1 MILIGENLNVMSN
14 IIGPAIKERNPAPIQ
29 DMAVREKESGV
40 DYIDINLG
48 PARKQGAETMEWV
61 VKTVQ
66 EIVDL
71 PLSLDTM
78 NVEAMESGLKVLKG
92 KGIINSISCKPE
104 VMTALFPLVKK
115 YNVEF
120 VGLLLGSEGIPRDST
135 ERANLCIE
143 LVTKAQEAGIS
154 PEAIWIDPIVLPV
167 SSQQDQVKG
176 CTEFMQMFKELAPGC
191 KSSCGLSNVSNGSP
205 QELRPIL
212 NRTYLI
218 ILEKFGLHS
227 AIVDAFDNELIQIV
241 RGTKENLK
249 KLVWDVVDGKE
260 VDLNSL
266 AQEEV
271 DYVKT
276 AKVLLGHSL
285 YSHSWLKL

>member
-1 MILIGENLNVMSN
+1 MILVGENLNVMSN

-29 DMAVREKESGV
+29 DMAVRQKESGV

-66 EIVDL
+66 EVVDL

-78 NVEAMESGLKVLKG
+78 NVEAMESGLKALKG

-104 VMTALFPLVKK
+104 VMTALLPLAKN

-120 VGLLLGSEGIPRDST
+120 VGLLLGPEGVPRDST

-143 LVTKAQEAGIS
+143 LVTKAQEIRIS
-154 PEAIWIDPIVLPV
+154 PESIWIDPIVLPV
-167 SSQQDQVKG
+167 SSQQEQVKG
-176 CTEFMQMFKELAPGC
+176 CTEFMQMLKELAPGC
-191 KSSCGLSNVSNGSP
+191 KSTCGLSNISNGCP

-218 ILEKFGLHS
+218 MLEKLGLYS
-227 AIVDAFDNELIQIV
+227 TIVDAFDAELIQLV
-241 RGTKENLK
+241 RGKKDNLK
-249 KLVWDVVDGKE
+249 KLVWDVMDGKE
-260 VDLNSL
+260 VNLNSL
-266 AQEEV
+266 TQEEI

-276 AKVLLGHSL
+276 TKVLLGHSL